1 MLVTSYLSNFF
12 QLLHVL
18 LKLLLPTT
26 SNCTMTN
33 EMTHV
38 TGASRGINGLR
49 SAHHI
54 SKTSMVIFFFIVF
67 FETEIGW
74 QHLRKI

>member
-1 MLVTSYLSNFF
+1 
-12 QLLHVL
+12 
-18 LKLLLPTT
+18 
-26 SNCTMTN
+26 MTN

-54 SKTSMVIFFFIVF
+54 SKTSMVTFLF

>member
-1 MLVTSYLSNFF
+1 
-12 QLLHVL
+12 
-18 LKLLLPTT
+18 
-26 SNCTMTN
+26 MTN

-54 SKTSMVIFFFIVF
+54 SKTSMVTFFFIVF

-74 QHLRKI
+74 QHLKKIWKKLFNNFFPEESP